1 MGLSFT
7 GKGYEVASNPDSSHA
22 MGALLEAGL
31 DYSVAQLEGA
41 SVKAYLRR
49 GAELWGGNRGAQW
62 RASGGVTVQF

>member
-49 GAELWGGNRGAQW
+49 GAEL
-62 RASGGVTVQF
+62 